1 MLGLCVKK
9 FKFESC
15 CFRVFFLGSA
25 AIENVGSHGK
35 PPSMSRPDDASRNSR
50 FRCAVALRGPRFL
63 KQLLYE
69 GAL

>member
-1 MLGLCVKK
+1 MLKNLSLNHFVLGC
-9 FKFESC
+9 
-15 CFRVFFLGSA
+15 FFLGSA
-25 AIENVGSHGK
+25 AIENVAVTENPHRR
-35 PPSMSRPDDASRNSR
+35 SRPDDASRNSR

>member
-1 MLGLCVKK
+1 MLKNLSLNHVVLGC
-9 FKFESC
+9 
-15 CFRVFFLGSA
+15 FFLGSA

-35 PPSMSRPDDASRNSR
+35 PPSTSRPDDASRNSR